1 MARSPSLPYILA
13 AVVPAIF
20 FFLLLFVTGSSPSPP
35 TFHAQAPLVVVP
47 VTVSDHRRN
56 SIYGLTEADFELLDE
71 GQPRPF
77 HVDPPGGY
85 RPGVSAVIVVQTSG
99 LSGSAL
105 LKIQKIGSMIGGYI
119 TGEGSDAA
127 VITAGE
133 HVFLAQPPTP
143 DPSATEAA
151 LRNLR
156 PGAQSVGRDLDGVAM
171 ALDLLSKRD
180 RNRRPIILLIS
191 ETRDRG
197 SIANLQDVLRRAQQ
211 ENVTVWTV
219 SYSAFVTPFTTS
231 AADWQDSGGDKSFNL
246 LAAVTEPARL
256 AKGNMSN
263 LLAQSTGGR
272 HLSFARQKTLE
283 DGLASIGKEVHS
295 QYLLSFVPSA
305 KPPTIHS
312 IQIIVKGYPDAAV
325 AYRPVYWKASP

>member
-1 MARSPSLPYILA
+1 M
-13 AVVPAIF
+13 
-20 FFLLLFVTGSSPSPP
+20 
-35 TFHAQAPLVVVP
+35 VP
-47 VTVSDHRRN
+47 VTASDRHHN
-56 SIYGLTEADFELLDE
+56 AIYGLTEADFELLDE
-71 GQPRPF
+71 GQPVPF

-85 RPGVSAVIVVQTSG
+85 RPGVSAVIVVQISG

-127 VITAGE
+127 LITAGE
-133 HVFLAQPPTP
+133 QVRVAQPPTP
-143 DPSATEAA
+143 DPTAPETA
-151 LRNLR
+151 LRDLK
-156 PGAQSVGRDLDGVAM
+156 PGAQSAGRDLDGVSM

-197 SIANLQDVLRRAQQ
+197 SKANLQDVLRRAQQ

-219 SYSAFVTPFTTS
+219 SNSAYVTPFTTS

-246 LAAVTEPARL
+246 LAAITEPARL

-272 HLSFARQKTLE
+272 HLSFARQKSLE
-283 DGLASIGKEVHS
+283 DDLATIGKEVYS

-305 KPPTIHS
+305 KPPTVHS
-312 IQIIVKGYPDAAV
+312 IHITVKNHPDAALY
-325 AYRPVYWKASP
+325 YRSVYWKASQ